1 MMPQLT
7 AGLAQIAPILIVVI
21 AGCLAMLLS
30 VARAKEDSS
39 PLPGS
44 SFLVVSLAA
53 LVGAFAVLW
62 SQGPSATGAWGNLL
76 AFDNFSVV
84 GQALILLATAVSLCI
99 GAAYM
104 DEHKIVRGEY
114 YALTLFC
121 AAGMLLMVAAT
132 ELLTFFI
139 GLETMSLAIYVLVG
153 FRRADRWSQEAA
165 LKYFISGS
173 FASAFFLFGAGLLFG
188 ASGSTDYVTIAS
200 LLHNGQVASP
210 MFLAGAVLCLVG
222 FTFKIAAVPFHMWA
236 PDAYMGAP
244 TSITGFMAVTVK
256 TAAFVALVRFGIMAL
271 GNGSTGLLPVL
282 VKVLE
287 VIAILTMTIG
297 NLLALLQRQIKRLLA
312 YSSIAHAG
320 YLLVGVI
327 GALEK
332 GEAGVR
338 GVLFYLFVYGLTT
351 LGAFGVVVALEH
363 FGGRHDDQ
371 QVQRYNGVGYAHP
384 ALGLAFVVFMFAL
397 AGIPPTA
404 GFQGKV
410 LLFAPA
416 LDAGHVALVVIA
428 VLNSVASVY
437 YYLRLVVYMWMKPAP
452 SSPHALAQRPAVSSP
467 WLSGAIALTSIL
479 LIMVGTMP
487 DAWLQPLAKLL

>member
-1 MMPQLT
+1 MPQFN
-7 AGLAQIAPILIVVI
+7 AGLAQIAPMLIVIV

-30 VARAKEDSS
+30 VARPKEDET
-39 PLPGS
+39 PLHGN
-44 SFLVVSLAA
+44 SFLVVSLISV
-53 LVGAFAVLW
+53 LTAFGVLW
-62 SQGPSATGAWGNLL
+62 SQGPSAGAWGNLL

-84 GQALILLATAVSLCI
+84 AQALILLATAVSICI
-99 GAAYM
+99 GAAYLE
-104 DEHKIVRGEY
+104 EHKIVRGEY

-121 AAGMLLMVAAT
+121 AAGMMLMVAAT

-173 FASAFFLFGAGLLFG
+173 FASAFFLFGAALLFG
-188 ASGSTDYVTIAS
+188 VSGSTDYVAIAA
-200 LLHNGQVASP
+200 LLHNGVAISP

-236 PDAYMGAP
+236 PDAYLGAP
-244 TSITGFMAVTVK
+244 TTITGFMAVTVK
-256 TAAFVALVRFGIMAL
+256 TAAFAALIRFGIMAM
-271 GNGSTGLLPVL
+271 GNGTTGMVPVL
-282 VKVLE
+282 VKILE
-287 VIAILTMTIG
+287 VLAILTMTVG
-297 NLLALLQRQIKRLLA
+297 NLLAILQRQIKRVLA

-327 GALEK
+327 GALER
-332 GEAGVR
+332 GEAGIR
-338 GVLFYLFVYGLTT
+338 GVLFYLFVYSLTT

-384 ALGLAFVVFMFAL
+384 ALGLAFIIFMFAL

-410 LLFAPA
+410 LLFTPA
-416 LDAGHVALVVIA
+416 LDSGHIALVVIA

-437 YYLRLVVYMWMKPAP
+437 YYLRLVVYMWMKPSP
-452 SSPHALAQRPAVSSP
+452 SSPNALAQRPMVQSP

-479 LIMVGTMP
+479 LVLVGTMP
-487 DAWLQPLAKLL
+487 DAWMQPLAHLL